1 MIGTKLN
8 LLPKELLNY
17 IWNFEGTREERYNKC
32 IVELNDIFNKFNKA
46 YSTAVTL
53 DYNHRYR
60 MIWPMA
66 YMNNNPSKF
75 LYTYTNKEHHYFLKK
90 IRENVA
96 FQKAIKI

>member
-32 IVELNDIFNKFNKA
+32 VVELNDIFNKFNKA

>member
-32 IVELNDIFNKFNKA
+32 VVELNDIFNKFNKA
-46 YSTAVTL
+46 YTTAVNL
-53 DYNHRYR
+53 DYNQRYR

-66 YMNNNPSKF
+66 YMNSNPTEF
-75 LYTYTNKEHHYFLKK
+75 LYTYTNKEHRYFLKK

-96 FQKAIKI
+96 FQKAIEI